1 MKRIKKNTPLSI
13 VLLSLGAVSLPAMF
27 VTGNLLLGI
36 GAVLLISISF
46 AARKTESYDDYRN
59 RYDQKFGTDDEP
71 DD

>member
-13 VLLSLGAVSLPAMF
+13 VLLGLGAFSLPAMF

-59 RYDQKFGTDDEP
+59 RYDQKFGTDDES